1 MGIPSKKFRRS
12 SGCVLLQR
20 TKFVY
25 FFVTDDDNLKV
36 QLLKIGISDCPATRF
51 ETFDKNT
58 PLRLKKLGQ
67 IFSNSLL
74 EKQLHDEL
82 KEYQTKGEWYFYTN
96 KAKAVVARILD
107 N

>member
-1 MGIPSKKFRRS
+1 MKPKKFRR
-12 SGCVLLQR
+12 GPDCVLLQR

-25 FFVTDDDNLKV
+25 FFVTDDPNLKT

-58 PLRLKKLGQ
+58 PLKLKKLGQ

-74 EKQLHDEL
+74 ESQLHTEL
-82 KEYQTKGEWYFYTN
+82 KEHQTKGEWYFYN
-96 KAKAVVARILD
+96 DKVAKVVSRVLD